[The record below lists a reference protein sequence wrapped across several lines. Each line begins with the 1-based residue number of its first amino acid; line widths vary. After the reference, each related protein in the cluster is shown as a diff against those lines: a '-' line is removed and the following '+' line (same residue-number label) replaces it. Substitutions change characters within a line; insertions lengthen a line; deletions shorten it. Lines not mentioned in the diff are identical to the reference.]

1 MADGNLVPSERSG
14 GAGPAMADRLD
25 EYRRK
30 RDRSRTPE
38 PWPDGAPEPGGDD
51 LFVIQEHHASR
62 LHWDFRLERDG
73 VLVSWAVPKGL
84 PLSPGVNRLAVHT
97 EDHPMDYLSFEG
109 EIPAGEYGGGWMA
122 IWDTGRY
129 ETLHWNNHKV
139 EVVFHGARA
148 SGKYLFQNR
157 HNPDDE
163 GDWTLRRLDPAE
175 DGHEDAPEFLEP
187 MTAVP
192 GELPEPDEDADWAY
206 EFAWGGDRTML
217 CVSGGRITAHDGSGA
232 DVTGRYP
239 ELHKLGESL
248 GSTEVLLDGEI
259 VVVRDGRPDPEG
271 LKERSRFEGYDAK
284 RIMKHK
290 PAVLLRLRRAAPR
303 RPSDARPA
311 LRRAPV
317 AALGPRALGWH
328 VAGAPVLPG
337 QRRGRPGRG
346 ARARAG
352 RHLRQ
357 ARGQRVRPRR
367 GGRDLAPHRD
377 VTRPAPRTTA
387 SPAASTP

>member
-1 MADGNLVPSERSG
+1 
-14 GAGPAMADRLD
+14 MADRLD

-51 LFVIQEHHASR
+51 LFVIQEHHATR

-139 EVVFHGARA
+139 EIVFHGTKA

-187 MTAVP
+187 MSAVP
-192 GELPEPDEDADWAY
+192 GELPPPAEDADWAY

-259 VVVRDGRPDPEG
+259 VVVRDGRPDPGG
-271 LKERSRFEGYDAK
+271 LVERSKFDGYDAK

-290 PAVLLRLRRAAPR
+290 PAFFFAYDVLHHEGRSTLDLPYVERRSVLADLGLAGGTWQVPQYFQGNGEAVLGAAREHGLAGIYAKRADSPYTPGEADGTWLR
-303 RPSDARPA
+303 
-311 LRRAPV
+311 V
-317 AALGPRALGWH
+317 E
-328 VAGAPVLPG
+328 
-337 QRRGRPGRG
+337 
-346 ARARAG
+346 
-352 RHLRQ
+352 
-357 ARGQRVRPRR
+357 
-367 GGRDLAPHRD
+367 
-377 VTRPAPRTTA
+377 T
-387 SPAASTP
+387 

>member
-38 PWPDGAPEPGGDD
+38 PWPDGAPEPGDDD
-51 LFVIQEHHASR
+51 LFVIQEHHATR

-97 EDHPMDYLSFEG
+97 EDHPMDYLAFEG

-163 GDWTLRRLDPAE
+163 GDWTLRRLDPAA

-290 PAVLLRLRRAAPR
+290 PAFFFAYDVLHHDGHPTLDLPYVERRSLLSDLGLSGGTWQVPQYFQGNGEAVLGAAR
-303 RPSDARPA
+303 EHGLGGIYAK
-311 LRRAPV
+311 RADSEY
-317 AALGPRALGWH
+317 
-328 VAGAPVLPG
+328 APG
-337 QRRGRPGRG
+337 EADGTW
-346 ARARAG
+346 
-352 RHLRQ
+352 RHIE
-357 ARGQRVRPRR
+357 
-367 GGRDLAPHRD
+367 
-377 VTRPAPRTTA
+377 T
-387 SPAASTP
+387 